1 VSAGRPG
8 SATKSQKVRRHWNFA
23 FFSLCLLTGR
33 AGVIEYLNNR
43 IESFRKWLKE
53 RPEQNIVVVGHSNFF
68 RKFTGMKD
76 KLANCQIHLH
86 HL

>member
-1 VSAGRPG
+1 M
-8 SATKSQKVRRHWNFA
+8 
-23 FFSLCLLTGR
+23 
-33 AGVIEYLNNR
+33 
-43 IESFRKWLKE
+43 ESFRKWLKE